1 MADCGVKQVGWRRM
15 VMMMMLVAYVR
26 GYIPS
31 KSCFEDPSQVNC
43 SNADKT

>member
-1 MADCGVKQVGWRRM
+1 
-15 VMMMMLVAYVR
+15 MMMMLGACVR

-43 SNADKT
+43 SNADNTI